1 MVTVAVSA
9 STVDYVQET
18 GTSYQTPA
26 IGAYDTY
33 GNMMSGMNVWVTFS
47 DGSVEHAIWG
57 STGSSSGAATAGGYF
72 TISESGDTF
81 DNNAWTLQN
90 LSRTLS
96 ITSFTLLGAPGDT
109 TFDRTFGGG
118 VGTLNSAYGKDFN
131 INGSYCVTATYS
143 DILNLKGAA
152 PVGDE
157 FVQLSVAFA
166 TNSCFRPD
174 ASTTFTQDT
183 DNAAVHGT
191 IIINNVPDGASTALL
206 MGLGLTVLVVFRRRV
221 V

>member
-1 MVTVAVSA
+1 MKIIALLTTLSLGMVTVAVSA

-57 STGSSSGAATAGGYF
+57 STGSSSGA
-72 TISESGDTF
+72 
-81 DNNAWTLQN
+81 
-90 LSRTLS
+90 
-96 ITSFTLLGAPGDT
+96 
-109 TFDRTFGGG
+109 
-118 VGTLNSAYGKDFN
+118 AYGKDFN